1 VLREY
6 AAAWLVTLNLLGT
19 ALTLAIFIL
28 FSHGA
33 AGFIDWVTAPSPK
46 QLAVL
51 AVFGAVQMALPYW
64 LFTRGL
70 RSVTAPEAAI
80 ITLIEPLLNPVW
92 AYLITPAKDTPT
104 MPMFLGGG
112 LILLALLWRY
122 IPLKRPLTEADEVPR
137 GHPG

>member
-1 VLREY
+1 
-6 AAAWLVTLNLLGT
+6 VTLNLLGT
-19 ALTLAIFIL
+19 ALTLAL
-28 FSHGA
+28 FVLFVRGPG
-33 AGFIDWVTAPSPK
+33 GFIAWVAAPSAA

-51 AVFGAVQMALPYW
+51 VLFGAVQMALPYW

-104 MPMFLGGG
+104 PPTIVGGC
-112 LILLALLWRY
+112 LILLALVWRY
-122 IPLKRPLTEADEVPR
+122 IPLSRSPRPIPDLAHGRT
-137 GHPG
+137 PGESR